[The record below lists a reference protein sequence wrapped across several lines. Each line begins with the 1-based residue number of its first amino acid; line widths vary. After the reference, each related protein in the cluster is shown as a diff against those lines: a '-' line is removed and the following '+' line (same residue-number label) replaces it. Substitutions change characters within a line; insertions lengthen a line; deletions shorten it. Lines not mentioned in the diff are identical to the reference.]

1 MAQSLP
7 PLPPTLESPVPPRE
21 MGITVHR
28 RETRLQIILPFVG
41 ALLIVIGL
49 TALPVLINDPQY
61 RLRVSFVGDLLMTLF
76 VLCPAVVCMAALYFV
91 VVLGIFGMTVLHR
104 MAGTPLE
111 RLERISARFALELDN
126 VSRRLSNLTISASAS
141 LAPLYRLL
149 SVFDRDPEA

>member
-1 MAQSLP
+1 MAQSTP
-7 PLPPTLESPVPPRE
+7 PAPPALEIPAPTRE
-21 MGITVHR
+21 KGMVVHR

-61 RLRVSFVGDLLMTLF
+61 RLRVSFVGDLLLTLF
-76 VLCPAVVCMAALYFV
+76 VLCPAVVCMAALYFL
-91 VVLGIFGMTVLHR
+91 VVLGIFGMSVVHR

-111 RLERISARFALELDN
+111 RLEQISARFGAGLDS
-126 VSRRLSNLTISASAS
+126 VSKRVSDGAISLGSS

-149 SVFDRDPEA
+149 SVFDHDPEA